1 MNETVARARYAPSLR
16 WLHWIMFALVLLAYL
31 FINLHHYLPRGSEE
45 RAAAVHAHFLAGLGV
60 LLLVLPRVWLR
71 SRGTRPPITPPQARW
86 ADRLAS
92 VTHLALYAF
101 LLVQPLLGL
110 ITAQIGGK
118 SISAFGV
125 TIIPQLVTHTD
136 RALSH
141 RFEDIHATLGTVFYW
156 IIGLHI
162 AAALWNH
169 FVRRDDTLKRMG

>member
-1 MNETVARARYAPSLR
+1 MSETIVPARYRPALR

-71 SRGTRPPITPPQARW
+71 SRSTRPPITPPQARW

-92 VTHLALYAF
+92 ATHLALYAF

-110 ITAQIGGK
+110 ATAQIGGK
-118 SISAFGV
+118 AISVFGV
-125 TIIPQLVTHTD
+125 RVFPQLVEHTD

-141 RFEDIHATLGTVFYW
+141 QLEHIHGTIGTVFYW

-162 AAALWNH
+162 AAALWHH
-169 FVRRDDTLKRMG
+169 FARRDDTLKRMW